1 MCFIIPENQPL
12 PTSEIKTST
21 WAYKSE
27 WLVKRK
33 PVRPWNGHR
42 SFECRNRHFLFH
54 AYRTFVTRFR
64 DSAGLFFGSLVP
76 FTAPSVFFRICPL
89 VFFEAPSLA
98 YLNRAGHAKEL
109 YSRIAIHQ
117 KNQRVSI
124 LMHCQ
129 RQHHQHFP
137 WYDVF
142 ISYKLRFKLWSTK
155 RKAVKIHPSSNHRH
169 ER

>member
-64 DSAGLFFGSLVP
+64 DSAGHFFGSLVP
-76 FTAPSVFFRICPL
+76 FAAPSVFFAFVRWS
-89 VFFEAPSLA
+89 F
-98 YLNRAGHAKEL
+98 
-109 YSRIAIHQ
+109 SRLP
-117 KNQRVSI
+117 QRVSI